1 MNEVNITLYTVAS
14 RYIITSKLSGVPTR
28 VKNYSKY
35 IGENQLVGAGDRY
48 DEASLQLARVSYSC
62 AL

>member
-1 MNEVNITLYTVAS
+1 VAS